1 MLGKLNKTAFPDTN
15 YKRKRQLMEVNMK
28 LAIFGGTGRTG
39 QYLVTHALEAD
50 HHVVVL
56 ARTPSKLVIDDD
68 RLTIVHGDVTD
79 RQKVEE
85 TIAGTDAVISVLGPT
100 SNSPDYL
107 VSQGMQHIVAAMK
120 NHSIKRLVI
129 SAGAGVAD
137 PNDKPKLI
145 NKLLGFL
152 VRMFSRYV
160 YEDMVRTVETV
171 RQSDLDWTIVRVP
184 MLTDDPATGDVKVAY
199 VGKGMGSRLSRS
211 DLATFMLEQV
221 KDQTYFHQA
230 PAISN

>member
-1 MLGKLNKTAFPDTN
+1 
-15 YKRKRQLMEVNMK
+15 MK

-39 QYLVTHALEAD
+39 QYLVTHALEAG
-50 HHVVVL
+50 HNVIAL

-85 TIAGTDAVISVLGPT
+85 TLADSDAVISVLGPT
-100 SNSPDYL
+100 RNKPDYM
-107 VSQGMQHIVAAMK
+107 VSQGMQHIVAVMES
-120 NHSIKRLVI
+120 HGIKRLVV

-145 NKLLGFL
+145 NKLFGFL

-160 YEDMVRTVETV
+160 YEDMVRTVEVV
-171 RQSDLDWTIVRVP
+171 RKSDLDWTIVRVP
-184 MLTDDPATGDVKVAY
+184 MLTDDPATGNVKVTY
-199 VGKGMGSRLSRS
+199 VGEGMGSRLSRS

-221 KDQTYFHQA
+221 KDHTYLHQA

>member
-1 MLGKLNKTAFPDTN
+1 
-15 YKRKRQLMEVNMK
+15 MK

-39 QYLVTHALEAD
+39 QYLVTHALEAGYN
-50 HHVVVL
+50 VIAL

-85 TIAGTDAVISVLGPT
+85 TVANTDAVISVLGPT
-100 SNSPDYL
+100 ANKPDYM
-107 VSQGMQHIVAAMK
+107 VSQGMQHIVTAMDQ
-120 NHSIKRLVI
+120 HGIKRLVV

-137 PNDKPKLI
+137 PNDEPKLI
-145 NKLLGFL
+145 NKFFGFI

-160 YEDMVRTVETV
+160 YEDMVRTVESV
-171 RQSDLDWTIVRVP
+171 RQSDLDWTLVRVP

-211 DLATFMLEQV
+211 DLATFMLKQV
-221 KDQTYFHQA
+221 KDQTYLHQA